1 MGLTGLEIF
10 KQLPKTNT
18 GDCGFPTCLAF
29 AMALSAGKT
38 SLDKCPHVSAE
49 AKEVLGAA
57 AAPPIKLVKVGIGD
71 YAVELGD
78 ETELFRHDKRFYHPT
93 AIAVLIKDTE
103 DVAARVASF
112 NELEFDRV
120 GMHYVTEMVALK
132 CASGDAV
139 KFKIATQTAA
149 ANTSKPLLLVCEDVA
164 VLEAAATVV
173 ADKKPLL
180 YAATDENY
188 EAITA
193 LSLKLA
199 CPLVVKGNGLA
210 GLAELV
216 EKITRLGQ
224 KELVL
229 DSGNRETAQVLADLT
244 QIRRFAVRKRFR
256 PFAYPAMAFTTKED
270 SLAEITQ
277 AGVYLAKYA
286 GLIVVQAHKK
296 AELLPLLSWRQN
308 LFTDPQKPIQVEAK
322 AVAMGEVTPD
332 SPVYITTNFSLTYYI
347 VAGEVENS
355 KVAAYILPVNTG
367 GVSVLTAWAAGKLTG
382 DSINKAL
389 KENEMEKKVN
399 HKTLVLP
406 GYVAVLSGNTEEVSG
421 WKVLVGPREASGISK
436 FAKENFAKQ
445 SR

>member
-38 SLDKCPHVSAE
+38 SLDKCPHVSEE

-57 AAPPIKLVKVGIGD
+57 AAPPIKLVKVGTGD
-71 YAVELGD
+71 YTVEMGE

-93 AIAVLIKDTE
+93 AIAVIIKDTE
-103 DVAARVASF
+103 DVAACLASF
-112 NELEFDRV
+112 NQLEFDRV
-120 GMHYVTEMVALK
+120 GMHYVTDLVALE
-132 CASGDAV
+132 CVSGDAA
-139 KFKIATQTAA
+139 KFKAAAQTVA
-149 ANTSKPLLLVCEDVA
+149 ANTSKPFLLICENTDVMS
-164 VLEAAATVV
+164 AAAAAV

-180 YAATDENY
+180 YAATNENY
-188 EAITA
+188 EEMT
-193 LSLKLA
+193 SLARELA
-199 CPLVVKGNGLA
+199 CPLAVKGKGLA
-210 GLAELV
+210 DLSELV
-216 EKITRLGQ
+216 EKITKLGH

-244 QIRRFAVRKRFR
+244 QMRRLAVRKRFR
-256 PFAYPAMAFTTKED
+256 PFAYPAMTFTAKED

-277 AGVYLAKYA
+277 AVVYLTKYA
-286 GLIVVQAHKK
+286 GLIVLRAGEK

-322 AVAMGEVTPD
+322 AVAIGDVTPD

-347 VAGEVENS
+347 VESEVEAS
-355 KVAAYILPVNTG
+355 KIPAYILPVDTG
-367 GVSVLTAWAAGKLTG
+367 GVSVLTGWAAGKLTG

-389 KENEMEKKVN
+389 KENEMEAKVK

-406 GYVAVLSGNTEEVSG
+406 GYVAVLSGSTEEASG

-436 FAKENFAKQ
+436 FAKEKFAK
-445 SR
+445 